1 MKFEITPVS
10 GQGVTLP
17 AGFLASGISCG
28 LKESGRPDLAI
39 ILSEAPDTISAAAF
53 TLNQFAAAPVA
64 ICKEQ
69 LSKSFNKRAV
79 IVNSGN
85 ANAGTGQQG
94 LENGWLTVD
103 IAAQTLELDKDDI
116 LICST
121 GIIGRQLDMAKV
133 TEGIQGATKNL
144 SYYGGPSAAEA
155 IMTTDTF
162 PKEIAVEVKVNGFN
176 YKVGGM
182 AKGSGMIAPNMA
194 TMLGF
199 ITTDAKIEQKLLQS
213 ILKESVE
220 DTFNML
226 SVDACESTNDCV
238 VALANGESGVTISGD
253 NLVASFTSALHT
265 ICYELAKMIAED
277 GEGATKMV
285 EVKVKGAASK
295 EDAREVAK
303 AIVSSDL
310 VKSACFGNDP
320 NWGRVIAAAGSC
332 RAAIDVNQTELFLQ
346 GQKVLENGLPID
358 FDEARLSGLMDTKNI
373 KWVLKIGEGKF
384 GATAFGCDLSYE
396 YVKIN
401 AEYTT

>member
-1 MKFEITPVS
+1 MKFEIIPVS
-10 GQGVTLP
+10 GQGITLP

-28 LKESGRPDLAI
+28 LKESGRPDVAI
-39 ILSEAPDTISAAAF
+39 ILSEAPDTVSAALF
-53 TLNQFAAAPVA
+53 TQNKFAAAPVL

-69 LSKSFNKRAV
+69 LAKTSNKRAI

-94 LENGWLTVD
+94 LDNGWLTVD
-103 IAAQTLELDKDDI
+103 IGAQTLELQKDDI
-116 LICST
+116 LISST
-121 GIIGRQLDMAKV
+121 GIIGRQLDMAKLA
-133 TEGIQGATKNL
+133 EGIQIATKNL
-144 SYYGGPSAAEA
+144 SYYGGPAAAEA

-162 PKEIAVEVKVNGFN
+162 PKEFAVEVKVNGFN

-182 AKGSGMIAPNMA
+182 TKGSGMIAPNMA
-194 TMLGF
+194 TMLAYL
-199 ITTDAKIEQKLLQS
+199 TTDANIDQALLHS
-213 ILKESVE
+213 ILKEAVD

-226 SVDACESTNDCV
+226 SVDACESTNDSII
-238 VALANGESGVTISGD
+238 ALANGESGVTID
-253 NLVASFTSALHT
+253 NDDLIASFTSAVHT

-285 EVKVKGAASK
+285 EVKVKGAQSK
-295 EDAREVAK
+295 ADAREVAK

-332 RAAIDVNQTELFLQ
+332 KATIDVDKTEVFLQ
-346 GQKVLENGLPID
+346 GQKVLENGLPLD
-358 FDEARLSGLMDTKNI
+358 FDEEKLSGLMKTKNI
-373 KWVLKIGEGKF
+373 KWLVKIGDGKC
-384 GATAFGCDLSYE
+384 GATAFGCDLSYD